1 MTAIRAFFVFVL
13 AVAALTVAGPVRAAN
28 DNPAA
33 AAFMQSLGEKAIEE
47 LTDPGVPQP
56 EREARFRRLLDEH
69 FDMGAIAKFVLGRY
83 WRTASAAQREEFT
96 QLFEDFLV
104 TSYSSRFGE
113 YRGEGFSV
121 SGSDSDN
128 GAIIVHSKINMPS
141 SEDIRV
147 DWRLRQSDGEFHI
160 VDIVV
165 EGVSMAVTQ
174 RSEFA
179 SVIQSRGGVDGLI
192 EALRSKTAESSA
204 SNAQ

>member
-1 MTAIRAFFVFVL
+1 MTAIRAFFVCVL
-13 AVAALTVAGPVRAAN
+13 AFAALSVGGPVRAAD

-33 AAFMQSLGEKAIEE
+33 STFMQSLGEKAIQD
-47 LTDPGVPQP
+47 LTDAAVPQP

-83 WRTASAAQREEFT
+83 WRTASEAQREEFR

-104 TSYSSRFGE
+104 SSYSARFGE
-113 YRGEGFSV
+113 YRGKGFSV
-121 SGSDSDN
+121 AGSDADN
-128 GAIIVHSKINMPS
+128 GAVIVHSKIDMPS

-147 DWRLRQSDGEFHI
+147 DWRLRPADGSFHI
-160 VDIVV
+160 VDIIV

>member
-1 MTAIRAFFVFVL
+1 MTAIRAFLACVL
-13 AVAALTVAGPVRAAN
+13 AFAALTVAVPARAGD

-33 AAFMQSLGEKAIEE
+33 STFMQSLGEKAIKE
-47 LTDPGVPQP
+47 LTDPAVPQP
-56 EREARFRRLLDEH
+56 DREARFRRLLDEH

-83 WRTASAAQREEFT
+83 WRTASEEQRADFK

-104 TSYSSRFGE
+104 TSYSARFGE
-113 YRGEGFSV
+113 YRGQGFAV

-128 GAIIVHSKINMPS
+128 GAVIVHSRIDMPS

-147 DWRLRQSDGEFHI
+147 DWRLRPADGEYHI
-160 VDIVV
+160 VDIIV

-192 EALRSKTAESSA
+192 EALRAKTAQSADSSV
-204 SNAQ
+204 Q